1 MIKIDKKMQK
11 SVQYSEAFIK
21 ISVRVPISFK
31 IPKLNVFSTIS
42 KSLCSALVRRLSNVN
57 KITNYKT
64 KSGEIE
70 QGHFFKSEHWYVVQ
84 KKSDAH

>member
-1 MIKIDKKMQK
+1 MQK
-11 SVQYSEAFIK
+11 SVQYSEAFIQR
-21 ISVRVPISFK
+21 SVRVPISFK
-31 IPKLNVFSTIS
+31 ISKLNVFSTIS

-70 QGHFFKSEHWYVVQ
+70 QGHFLKSEHWYDCQ
-84 KKSDAH
+84 IKSDAH